1 MKLQRIYNDRF
12 GHIILEYDKENMLSI
27 LFAYG
32 SYTENYR
39 FDMELLKKDITQLF
53 NSPVDSTTVEIKGMG
68 EKIENIL
75 KQYQDYWDGSLLTYF
90 PVELL
95 IEVLIKIKEN

>member
-1 MKLQRIYNDRF
+1 MKLQRIYNDRL

-32 SYTENYR
+32 SYTENNR

-53 NSPVDSTTVEIKGMG
+53 IAPVDSTTVEIKGMG

-95 IEVLIKIKEN
+95 IELLIKIKEN

>member
-1 MKLQRIYNDRF
+1 MKLQRLYCDRV
-12 GHIILEYDKENMLSI
+12 GHIVLEYEEENMLSI

-32 SYTENYR
+32 SYTENHR
-39 FDMELLKKDITQLF
+39 FDVELFGKDLTQLY
-53 NSPVDSTTVEIKGMG
+53 NAPVDATTVEIKGMG